1 MDPLEARG
9 TGDGELSNVGACNRI
24 RTSARAVCCATS
36 LAPGFCHFFLNI
48 PPCPSQQSGA
58 ELCISQDCST
68 QQKEKKKPIVNL
80 TFPSANNISL
90 SQYEESHCWKHTASE
105 PSERTLNGRK
115 NTRMGAWR
123 HPGRML
129 SWCSANSIWQDR
141 LQQSRPL

>member
-1 MDPLEARG
+1 MTVSCLTWVLATESGLLREQYAVLPLWPQ
-9 TGDGELSNVGACNRI
+9 VFVI
-24 RTSARAVCCATS
+24 
-36 LAPGFCHFFLNI
+36 FFLNI
-48 PPCPSQQSGA
+48 PPRPSQQSGA

-129 SWCSANSIWQDR
+129 SWCSANSIRQDR